1 MTPDAIPT
9 PDAAGIDAL
18 LAGHALGDLEEA
30 EREQLAMLLRE
41 RPELRQRLEEFSTTL
56 ELLPLALP
64 ATAVPPP
71 ALRRRLLQPSAR
83 PRPWRLWL
91 VPSLLAAGLLVLA
104 GELHQTRQQLA
115 GLQRQL
121 APAPPLADPRLLP
134 LQAVQP
140 GQKAVGEVLV
150 TGNRTH
156 NLLTLSHLPPLPPQ
170 RTYRLWATV
179 GGKTVG
185 CVHFVPNARGQVAMP
200 IPLSPTT
207 EASAVSVSVE
217 GDPNGPAPRGPM
229 LLTSSL

>member
-1 MTPDAIPT
+1 MTSDAIPT
-9 PDAAGIDAL
+9 PDAAGIDAM

-30 EREQLAMLLRE
+30 EREQLALLLRQ

-71 ALRRRLLQPSAR
+71 ALRRRLLEPR
-83 PRPWRLWL
+83 PQRRPWRLWL

-104 GELHQTRQQLA
+104 GELHKTRKQLA

-121 APAPPLADPRLLP
+121 APAPLTDPRLLP

-179 GGKTVG
+179 DGKTVG

-200 IPLSPTT
+200 IPLSPTSR
-207 EASAVSVSVE
+207 ASAVSVSVE
-217 GDPNGPAPRGPM
+217 GDPNGAMPRGPV

>member
-1 MTPDAIPT
+1 MNTHATTTPGPS
-9 PDAAGIDAL
+9 GIDAL
-18 LAGHALGDLEEA
+18 LAGHALGDLDEE
-30 EREQLAMLLRE
+30 EREQLSVLLKE
-41 RPELRQRLEEFSTTL
+41 RPELRGRLRQFSTTL

-71 ALRRRLLQPSAR
+71 ALRRRLLEPR
-83 PRPWRLWL
+83 PQRRPWRLWL

-121 APAPPLADPRLLP
+121 SPAPLADPRVMP

-140 GQKAVGEVLV
+140 GQQAVGEVLV

-179 GGKTVG
+179 DGKTVG

-200 IPLSPTT
+200 IPLSPTSQ
-207 EASAVSVSVE
+207 ASAVSVSVE
-217 GDPNGPAPRGPM
+217 GDPNGPAPRGPV

>member
-1 MTPDAIPT
+1 MTPDTLPT

-30 EREQLAMLLRE
+30 EREQLALLLRE

-71 ALRRRLLQPSAR
+71 ALRRRLLQPSSR
-83 PRPWRLWL
+83 PRPWRLWV
-91 VPSLLAAGLLVLA
+91 VPSLLVAGLLVLA

-121 APAPPLADPRLLP
+121 APATLSDPRLLP

-150 TGNRTH
+150 TGNRTN

-179 GGKTVG
+179 AGKTVG

-200 IPLSPTT
+200 IPLSPTS

>member
-71 ALRRRLLQPSAR
+71 ALRRRLLQPSPR
-83 PRPWRLWL
+83 PRPWRLWV

-115 GLQRQL
+115 GLQRQQ
-121 APAPPLADPRLLP
+121 AALADPRLLP

-140 GQKAVGEVLV
+140 GQKAAGEVLV

-179 GGKTVG
+179 AGKTVG

-200 IPLSPTT
+200 IPLSPTS

-217 GDPNGPAPRGPM
+217 GDPNGPEPRGPM

>member
-1 MTPDAIPT
+1 MKPDATPT

-41 RPELRQRLEEFSTTL
+41 RPELRQRLEEYSTTL

-83 PRPWRLWL
+83 PGPWRLWL

-121 APAPPLADPRLLP
+121 SPAALTDPRLLP

-140 GQKAVGEVLV
+140 GQKAAGEVLV
-150 TGNRTH
+150 TGNRNH
-156 NLLTLSHLPPLPPQ
+156 NLLTLNHLPPLPPQ

-179 GGKTVG
+179 AGKTVG

-200 IPLSPTT
+200 IPLSPTSQ
-207 EASAVSVSVE
+207 ASAVSVSVE
-217 GDPNGPAPRGPM
+217 GDPNGQEPRGPM
-229 LLTSSL
+229 LLSSSL

>member
-1 MTPDAIPT
+1 MTSDAIPT

-30 EREQLAMLLRE
+30 EREQLALLLRQ

-71 ALRRRLLQPSAR
+71 ALRRRLLEPRPR

-121 APAPPLADPRLLP
+121 STAPLADPRLLP
-134 LQAVQP
+134 LQAVQH
-140 GQKAVGEVLV
+140 GQKTVGEVLV
-150 TGNRTH
+150 TGNRSH

-179 GGKTVG
+179 DGKTVG
-185 CVHFVPNARGQVAMP
+185 CVHFVPDARGQVAMP
-200 IPLSPTT
+200 IPLSPTSR
-207 EASAVSVSVE
+207 ASAVSVSVE
-217 GDPNGPAPRGPM
+217 GDPNGAQPRGPM

>member
-1 MTPDAIPT
+1 MKPDAIPT
-9 PDAAGIDAL
+9 PDAGGIDAL

-30 EREQLAMLLRE
+30 EREQLAVLLRE

-71 ALRRRLLQPSAR
+71 ALRRRLLQPSGR
-83 PRPWRLWL
+83 PGPWRLWV

-121 APAPPLADPRLLP
+121 SPAALTDPRLLP

-150 TGNRTH
+150 TGNRSH

-179 GGKTVG
+179 DGKTIG

-200 IPLSPTT
+200 IPLSPTSQ
-207 EASAVSVSVE
+207 ASAVSVSVE
-217 GDPNGPAPRGPM
+217 GDPNGQAPRGPV

>member
-1 MTPDAIPT
+1 MKPNATPT

-71 ALRRRLLQPSAR
+71 ALRRRLLEPRPQPG
-83 PRPWRLWL
+83 PWRLWL

-121 APAPPLADPRLLP
+121 SPAALTDPRLLP
-134 LQAVQP
+134 LQAMQP
-140 GQKAVGEVLV
+140 GQKAAGEVLV
-150 TGNRTH
+150 TGNRSH

-179 GGKTVG
+179 AGKTVG

-200 IPLSPTT
+200 IPLSPTS